1 MKTKKIFMVILFNF
15 VIIISELLFGL
26 ISNSFSLISDA
37 LHNFGDV
44 ISLII
49 TYLTL
54 KHTINTNM
62 KAVLFNTVFLYITM
76 FYLIYEAILN
86 LYNPQIIDPLY
97 MISVGI
103 VALIANGLSAYYLST
118 MQVSSCGHNHHNHS
132 HEHNDK
138 IEHQNMNIKSA
149 YLHML
154 SDALISMGVVI
165 AGIFIYFYKIYFID
179 SILTIIFSI
188 YIIIHS
194 YPLLIKSIKYFTKNK
209 NV

>member
-1 MKTKKIFMVILFNF
+1 MKTEKIFMVILFNF
-15 VIIISELLFGL
+15 VIIISELLFGF
-26 ISNSFSLISDA
+26 ISNSFALISDA

-44 ISLII
+44 ISLIV

-54 KHTINTNM
+54 KHTISTNM
-62 KAVLFNTVFLYITM
+62 KAVLFNTIFLYITM
-76 FYLIYEAILN
+76 IYLIYQAILN

-97 MISVGI
+97 MIGVGF
-103 VALIANGLSAYYLST
+103 VALVANGLSAYYLST
-118 MQVSSCGHNHHNHS
+118 MQVSSCGHTH
-132 HEHNDK
+132 HEHNDNH
-138 IEHQNMNIKSA
+138 EHQNMNIKSA

-154 SDALISMGVVI
+154 SDALISLGVVI
-165 AGIFIYFYKIYFID
+165 AGIFIYYYQIYFID

-194 YPLLIKSIKYFTKNK
+194 YPLLKKSVEYFLIKENK

>member
-1 MKTKKIFMVILFNF
+1 MKTEKIFMVILFNF
-15 VIIISELLFGL
+15 VIIISELLFGF
-26 ISNSFSLISDA
+26 ISNSFALISDA

-44 ISLII
+44 ISLIV

-54 KHTINTNM
+54 KHTISTNM
-62 KAVLFNTVFLYITM
+62 KAVLFNTIFLYITM
-76 FYLIYEAILN
+76 IYLIYQAILN

-97 MISVGI
+97 MIGVGF
-103 VALIANGLSAYYLST
+103 VALVANGLSAYYLST
-118 MQVSSCGHNHHNHS
+118 MQVSSCGHTH

-138 IEHQNMNIKSA
+138 HEHQNMNIKSA

-154 SDALISMGVVI
+154 SDALISLGVVI
-165 AGIFIYFYKIYFID
+165 AGIFIYYYQIYFID

-194 YPLLIKSIKYFTKNK
+194 YPLLKKSVEYFLIKENK